1 MVIGVAPKSYKALFP
16 FPLWYLK
23 KKDIE
28 INKIKNHAKERLK
41 ALERILRLKQ
51 RKR

>member
-1 MVIGVAPKSYKALFP
+1 MVIGVAPKSYKAL

>member
-16 FPLWYLK
+16 LWQLK

-41 ALERILRLKQ
+41 ALERLLRLKQ
-51 RKR
+51 RKK